1 MLTISEKSSRGDRR
15 RRFAADP
22 QPDDQIGKAVRVCV
36 CVFKVVLSLTTYKG
50 EGPADLLMVR
60 EIVRDLETMP
70 CLIVVFYQISCV
82 IVVSL

>member
-1 MLTISEKSSRGDRR
+1 MR
-15 RRFAADP
+15 
-22 QPDDQIGKAVRVCV
+22 V

-70 CLIVVFYQISCV
+70 CLIVVFYHISCV
-82 IVVSL
+82 IVISL